1 MSSTLRSFLDAIQTE
16 DPGQLRAVLD
26 TNIRLLVADKVGAPS
41 TDLWG
46 FCIGGDFIPVQ
57 IITKLHDLFESG
69 KFSALRFF
77 SCATGSP
84 SYMGTQLE
92 ALLQTPGKCSAL
104 ISLLFTNHFNRNQ
117 RVVQPP

>member
-16 DPGQLRAVLD
+16 DPLQLRAVLD
-26 TNIRLLVADKVGAPS
+26 TNIRLLVGDKVIPS

-92 ALLQTPGKCSAL
+92 ALLQTPGKCSHVT
-104 ISLLFTNHFNRNQ
+104 SLS
-117 RVVQPP
+117 

>member
-1 MSSTLRSFLDAIQTE
+1 MYNHVVNVTIFFLDAIQTE

-26 TNIRLLVADKVGAPS
+26 TNIRLLVADKVGTPS

-77 SCATGSP
+77 SCAPVRPIWGRSWRHCCR
-84 SYMGTQLE
+84 
-92 ALLQTPGKCSAL
+92 LQV
-104 ISLLFTNHFNRNQ
+104 N
-117 RVVQPP
+117 VPP